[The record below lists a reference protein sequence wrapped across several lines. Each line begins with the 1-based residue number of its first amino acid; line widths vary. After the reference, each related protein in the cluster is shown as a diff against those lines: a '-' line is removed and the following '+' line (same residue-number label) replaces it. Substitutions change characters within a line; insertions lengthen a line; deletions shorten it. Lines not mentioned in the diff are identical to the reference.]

1 MCYMCVS
8 VCVFVSMCACVCMCV
23 SVCMYVCEHVCGC
36 VYVCVPH
43 AHVSWHSSTV
53 CMSEGSF
60 QKLFSHLTSMRQ
72 YLSAMS

>member
-1 MCYMCVS
+1 M
-8 VCVFVSMCACVCMCV
+8 CVFVSMCACVSMCV
-23 SVCMYVCEHVCGC
+23 SVCMYVCEHVCWC

>member
-1 MCYMCVS
+1 MCYMCE
-8 VCVFVSMCACVCMCV
+8 CVC
-23 SVCMYVCEHVCGC
+23 VCEHVCLCVYVCECVHVCVCEHVCWC

-72 YLSAMS
+72 DLSAMS